1 MKKNSDPS
9 LEREEYYITDEEL
22 PTKSTTKKWAIM
34 NSHTHTENKNTFL
47 FFKIVLVDLVSD
59 GGVTGDGDRFL
70 LGGELQVG
78 MVTDLGGVYS
88 HHVCTRLRLVQSGYV
103 VTCSFFTQ
111 KLKS

>member
-1 MKKNSDPS
+1 MSSCPINP
-9 LEREEYYITDEEL
+9 R
-22 PTKSTTKKWAIM
+22 KKWAIM
-34 NSHTHTENKNTFL
+34 NSTTHTENKNTFL

-59 GGVTGDGDRFL
+59 CGVTGDGDGFL

-88 HHVCTRLRLVQSGYV
+88 HHVRTRLRLVQSGYI